1 MGSAIGDYIHFHSQR
16 YGAFGTNRADG
27 VSIAT
32 QKNFTKGYNQ
42 GKKTMETFIKQK
54 KDFFS
59 KRKNNIIIG
68 GKNSSDKEFLTI
80 LKELMNSWNLN
91 EKQVAEKGYTEGVYE
106 GVQAVKKI
114 LEEDFGNVA
123 EKTIKMVEGTFDTK
137 VKNHLTAKQKVKIKG
152 VKELD
157 IDSQHYVSTIR
168 DTLDN
173 LLIAAQMS
181 FQSED
186 GISQGKLNDIKN
198 KVTKLKYQLKDFSQ
212 KAYNLRKGIYNA
224 EGVKYSGGFKEEL
237 YSNLAGYRKGAKL
250 AVTKDTT
257 NFYEEINKLI
267 GQVKA
272 TQGIQSM
279 YAGEAFQLAI
289 SMAALIAQ
297 GKGQEELEK
306 AIAEMLKNKKT
317 MRQAVDKVW
326 TGGVRTNITIKD
338 VSFAQ
343 FMDVK
348 SLFSSNQEVQQNR
361 IGNWDITTSFS
372 QDKVDVVAGL
382 DDKRPRLISAKN
394 YHLPKNRNTQIHLVS
409 ESPLLTLLIAKTNPN
424 FINHFLNITAINYS
438 KDAGNST
445 VTEAKELAQEAV
457 KLLLLQTSLKGYKT
471 TQANTFLV
479 NDAITGN
486 IKMLSMNDII
496 TTVINDI
503 DSYFWLRGGS
513 FNFENK
519 WHGDRA
525 ASQEDANARIS
536 DLIQQL
542 YNYKVSAGINS
553 SAIDATQGLT
563 A

>member
-16 YGAFGTNRADG
+16 YGAFGTSRADG
-27 VSIAT
+27 VSTKA

-42 GKKTMETFIKQK
+42 GKQAMETFIKQK
-54 KDFFS
+54 KEFFN
-59 KRKNNIIIG
+59 KRKNNIVIG
-68 GKNSSDKEFLTI
+68 GKNASDREFLTI
-80 LKELMNSWNLN
+80 LKELMNSWNLS

-106 GVQAVKKI
+106 GVQAVKEI

-137 VKNHLTAKQKVKIKG
+137 LKGHLTAKQKVKMKG

-173 LLIAAQMS
+173 LLIAAQIS

-186 GISQGKLNDIKN
+186 GISQAKLNDIK
-198 KVTKLKYQLKDFSQ
+198 KDVTKLKYQLKDFSQ
-212 KAYNLRKGIYNA
+212 KAYNLRKGIYNK
-224 EGVKYSGGFKEEL
+224 EGATQAGGFKEEL

-257 NFYEEINKLI
+257 SFYEEINKLI

-297 GKGQEELEK
+297 GKGQEELQK
-306 AIAEMLKNKKT
+306 AIAEMLKGDN

-326 TGGVRTNITIKD
+326 TGGVRTNITLKD

-343 FMDVK
+343 YVDVK
-348 SLFSSNQEVQQNR
+348 SLYNGSNQAQQNR

-394 YHLPKNRNTQIHLVS
+394 YHLPKNRNTRIHLVS

-438 KDAGNST
+438 KDAGNKT
-445 VTEAKELAQEAV
+445 ITEAKELAQQAV

-486 IKMLSMNDII
+486 LKMLSMNDII

-503 DSYFWLRGGS
+503 DSYFWLSGGS

-519 WHGDRA
+519 WYGGRA

-542 YNYKVSAGINS
+542 YSYKVSAGIRS